1 MRAQYWPPM
10 YLIPIHTWPCPL
22 WCVVVTQRVCVCVCE
37 HQCGSHSPVC
47 SSRPAVFPLLLQRIT
62 AVERASLSP
71 QGWNACP
78 APRLWETLSQKST
91 EPLSNGIP
99 HSQSP
104 TPTGLLKVEVT
115 RDSYPHCCM
124 EPLYGGWKANQPE
137 QVLVVGPLI
146 TGRILFP
153 YLSWQSL
160 FFLSIFLLNFSLLQ
174 VKDVYTVWFMKIK
187 SKTNK

>member
-1 MRAQYWPPM
+1 MFKLNCVRTNDVKPTDESPVMAPHVSHS
-10 YLIPIHTWPCPL
+10 HTHMTLSPL
-22 WCVVVTQRVCVCVCE
+22 VCCGHTVSVCACVCVCVCVFE
-37 HQCGSHSPVC
+37 PQCGSHSPVC

-115 RDSYPHCCM
+115 RDSYPHCCKNLFM
-124 EPLYGGWKANQPE
+124 EAGRQISQSTFWW
-137 QVLVVGPLI
+137 LVH
-146 TGRILFP
+146 
-153 YLSWQSL
+153 W
-160 FFLSIFLLNFSLLQ
+160 
-174 VKDVYTVWFMKIK
+174 
-187 SKTNK
+187 